1 MLALPCPKLGANIP
15 YDIDWLTTVGGG
27 RGEIRFR
34 GRAPRFE
41 VNGLL
46 YDIQVAEPLI
56 DENQGRYSLDFQAKK
71 YLGVGKLQDK
81 TKQFCTENGLQ
92 GDPRKWLWK
101 MPYNIVREYAMG
113 GDVTQPL
120 EIFRIQW
127 EIMKE
132 RELLEVFL
140 LETKNIRAI
149 MHMRSNGVYIDTK
162 RRDVNAYI
170 ATTEL
175 EVKNRE
181 FTEAYGEINLNST
194 KQLAD
199 FFDRENIEYNYK
211 ITYIDYQKN
220 KKQEQLTYSDGK
232 AVLAYIGGGQE

>member
-1 MLALPCPKLGANIP
+1 MA
-15 YDIDWLTTVGGG
+15 
-27 RGEIRFR
+27 GEEEVRFR

-101 MPYNIVREYAMG
+101 MPYIVEYAM

-127 EIMKE
+127 ETMKE

-140 LETKNIRAI
+140 VGDKEHSCL
-149 MHMRSNGVYIDTK
+149 MHMSKYID
-162 RRDVNAYI
+162 V
-170 ATTEL
+170 
-175 EVKNRE
+175 
-181 FTEAYGEINLNST
+181 
-194 KQLAD
+194 
-199 FFDRENIEYNYK
+199 K
-211 ITYIDYQKN
+211 ITFK
-220 KKQEQLTYSDGK
+220 LR
-232 AVLAYIGGGQE
+232 

>member
-1 MLALPCPKLGANIP
+1 MHTGCRTSDCRTKG
-15 YDIDWLTTVGGG
+15 DIHWTFLK
-27 RGEIRFR
+27 
-34 GRAPRFE
+34 
-41 VNGLL
+41 
-46 YDIQVAEPLI
+46 PLCL
-56 DENQGRYSLDFQAKK
+56 R
-71 YLGVGKLQDK
+71 VGKLQDK

-101 MPYNIVREYAMG
+101 MPYNIVREYAM

-170 ATTEL
+170 ATTE
-175 EVKNRE
+175 
-181 FTEAYGEINLNST
+181 A
-194 KQLAD
+194 
-199 FFDRENIEYNYK
+199 
-211 ITYIDYQKN
+211 
-220 KKQEQLTYSDGK
+220 
-232 AVLAYIGGGQE
+232 